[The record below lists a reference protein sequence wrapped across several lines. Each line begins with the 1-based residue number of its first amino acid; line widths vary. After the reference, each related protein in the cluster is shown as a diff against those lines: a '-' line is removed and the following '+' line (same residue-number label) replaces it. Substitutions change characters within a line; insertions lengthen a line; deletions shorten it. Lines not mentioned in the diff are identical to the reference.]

1 MRLLFLT
8 TIISLISSLARA
20 SSQIGLS
27 NNNGEIIN
35 LSYQTHLDSS
45 KITSLLLTKIQS
57 ASEKENRNN
66 IIGPK
71 KINIDVSASSLGDEG
86 MVSLF
91 DSLLE
96 CQDGKAP
103 STMEVSLEARMNRL
117 SPTGASNLLER
128 IMTLNGDLNSAN
140 ATENENEE
148 KVQSSDEKEE
158 GATAK
163 ATHETSPTITAAPTN
178 TQVRNTVYIHALD
191 LGLNDIGIG
200 HDGGN
205 TKTAGK
211 MQKSLRKLIENES
224 ECCPRILR
232 MDACGLGAPSC
243 RAIGKVS
250 HV

>member
-1 MRLLFLT
+1 MRLLFLAI
-8 TIISLISSLARA
+8 IISLTSSLARA
-20 SSQIGLS
+20 SSQIELS
-27 NNNGEIIN
+27 NNGEIIN

-57 ASEKENRNN
+57 ASEEKSRNN
-66 IIGPK
+66 VLGPK
-71 KINIDVSASSLGDEG
+71 EINIDVSASHLGDEG
-86 MVSLF
+86 IVSLF

-96 CQDGKAP
+96 CQDGKTP

-128 IMTLNGDLNSAN
+128 IMTLNGGLNLAN
-140 ATENENEE
+140 VTENEEE
-148 KVQSSDEKEE
+148 IQSSDEKEE
-158 GATAK
+158 DATAI
-163 ATHETSPTITAAPTN
+163 ATDETSPTSTAAPTN
-178 TQVRNTVYIHALD
+178 TQVQNTIYIHALD

-205 TKTAGK
+205 TRTAGK

-250 HV
+250 RV